1 MIIHAGLLKEKFNI
15 SFDDAGNIMGKLD
28 NLNQVKRV
36 AMINEQN
43 NRYIP
48 DMRTADL
55 DKSIKALEVFVSY
68 KKYKYQKWEKVIEM
82 LKELKNE
89 SN

>member
-1 MIIHAGLLKEKFNI
+1 MMIHAGLLKEKFNI

-28 NLNQVKRV
+28 NLNAVKRLG
-36 AMINEQN
+36 MINN
-43 NRYIP
+43 GRYIP

-55 DKSIKALEVFVSY
+55 DNAIYVLEEYVKL
-68 KKYKYQKWEKVIEM
+68 KKYKYEKWMLVIEM
-82 LKELKNE
+82 LKELQNE

>member
-1 MIIHAGLLKEKFNI
+1 MMIHAGLLKEKFNI

-28 NLNQVKRV
+28 NLNAVKRLG
-36 AMINEQN
+36 MINN
-43 NRYIP
+43 GRYIP

-55 DKSIKALEVFVSY
+55 DKSIEALEIFVSY
-68 KKYKYQKWEKVIEM
+68 KKYKYQKWENVIEQ
-82 LKELKNE
+82 LKGIRDE

>member
-1 MIIHAGLLKEKFNI
+1 MTINANILKAKLGI

-28 NLNQVKRV
+28 NLNQVKRRPV
-36 AMINEQN
+36 LNNE
-43 NRYIP
+43 NRYVP

-55 DKSIKALEVFVSY
+55 DKSIEALEIFVSY
-68 KKYKYQKWEKVIEM
+68 KKYKYQKWENVIEQ
-82 LKELKNE
+82 LKGIRDE